1 MATCHDDLGNLHTEP
16 AGLQT
21 GDMGERNPTAQAGS
35 SPLQS
40 LLGHT
45 QPQTLSPSPTS
56 ETAHLSS
63 PRARPDLAPDSW
75 RSGTRTTGP
84 AAREA
89 QRGFLASARDARV
102 RQRKAPGTRRAGA
115 PGLPERDVPATHRGD
130 AATQAKAARGP
141 AADPRAHR
149 GAAWAGCRC
158 SPQERGAHLC
168 FMLLCPQADS
178 RWVLRSR
185 ARACLPVCGWHLWPV
200 YRAVQASAG
209 ALYWTESSEEGM
221 KNLGLPPSVG
231 PHRCISAKAA
241 EVSAVA
247 ELARAPR
254 GCHGNQEQA
263 PALVAEEGCGEKVTD
278 KR

>member
-168 FMLLCPQADS
+168 FMLLCPRGRRGHPAARRDTQPQPP
-178 RWVLRSR
+178 R
-185 ARACLPVCGWHLWPV
+185 ASPQRPARQQRRRQQQRRRRGG
-200 YRAVQASAG
+200 AG
-209 ALYWTESSEEGM
+209 TWEG
-221 KNLGLPPSVG
+221 G
-231 PHRCISAKAA
+231 
-241 EVSAVA
+241 
-247 ELARAPR
+247 
-254 GCHGNQEQA
+254 
-263 PALVAEEGCGEKVTD
+263 GCGPPG
-278 KR
+278 